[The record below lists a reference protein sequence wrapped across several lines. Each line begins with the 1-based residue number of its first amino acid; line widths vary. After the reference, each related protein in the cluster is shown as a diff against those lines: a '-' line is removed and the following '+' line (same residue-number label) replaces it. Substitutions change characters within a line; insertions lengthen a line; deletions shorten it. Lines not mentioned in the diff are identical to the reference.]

1 MNDTTDK
8 KFLTTEELA
17 ERWGRSKRTLDNWRG
32 KKVGPQPYKIVGRIL
47 YDLNEIEL
55 YEKGSKVSFNGS
67 RDL

>member
-32 KKVGPQPYKIVGRIL
+32 KNVGPQPYKIVGRIL
-47 YDLNEIEL
+47 YSLEEIEI
-55 YEKGSKVSFNGS
+55 YEKGSKVTFDGS